1 MKLSEANYRTLFKA
15 TVIIKGLI
23 AVGEVILGFLFAFLS
38 YEAIFRLAA
47 AFTGDEL
54 MEHPTDLLWGFVV
67 TGFQSLTS
75 TPRSV
80 WAFIFLSHGI
90 VKLVLIVALLYN
102 KEWAFPWSAS
112 IFTGFIAYQIWQM
125 AFTPSWALAL
135 VTVLDAIVVALILHE
150 YRLHKRRRREAA
162 AAVL

>member
-23 AVGEVILGFLFAFLS
+23 AIGEVALGFLFAFLS
-38 YEAIFRLAA
+38 YDVLFRFAA
-47 AFTGDEL
+47 ALTGDEL
-54 MEHPTDLLWGFVV
+54 MEHPQDLLWGIVATAFRS
-67 TGFQSLTS
+67 FTS

-80 WAFIFLSHGI
+80 WAFIFLSHGV
-90 VKLVLIVALLYN
+90 VKLILIAALLYN
-102 KEWAFPWSAS
+102 KEWAFPWSAT

-125 AFTPSWALAL
+125 VFTPSWALAFI
-135 VTVLDAIVVALILHE
+135 TVLDAIVVILILHE

-162 AAVL
+162 AIVL